1 MYTLLIAD
9 DHPLYRDALKGA
21 LNGSLQ
27 SLSLLEAGSLADT
40 LKIIESTEV
49 DLLLLDL
56 HMPGSQDLFGLI
68 HVRKLFPDL
77 PVMIISGSEN
87 KDIVSKVLNTGAMGF
102 IPKTTSSE
110 DIAKA
115 VETVLQGDI
124 WVPDTLVNELDSQD
138 DAFTELAA
146 KIATLTPAQYKVLC
160 LMRDGLLNK
169 QIAYELGI
177 AVATVKAHVTEV
189 FKKLSINNRTQ
200 GVLIASQLQLE
211 PPSPANCHH

>member
-211 PPSPANCHH
+211 PPSPTNCHH